1 MKKINYNYILLGITI
16 FIMFAIIVFII
27 FADWKDIE
35 PTEPTEPKIEQLRE
49 EYLFKYSKQIKEVQ
63 ENINEKQNKI
73 NDLEKDIKQLWG
85 QENQLKECLWANS
98 MSGAVV
104 DCDLYFNKPK
114 NEEEGSASGSDAN
127 KVSE

>member
-1 MKKINYNYILLGITI
+1 MEKINYAYIGLAI
-16 FIMFAIIVFII
+16 FIMFTIIVLII

-35 PTEPTEPKIEQLRE
+35 KLRANN
-49 EYLFKYSKQIKEVQ
+49 LDLYSKQLQWVQLDIERKEKQVEVIKEQ
-63 ENINEKQNKI
+63 ITE
-73 NDLEKDIKQLWG
+73 
-85 QENQLKECLWANS
+85 LKGTEDWLISCLKLNS
-98 MSGAVV
+98 EPWVLV